1 MWERATTVIAGRYR
15 LERRVG
21 EGGMAEVYL
30 AHDELLDRPV
40 AVKVLRQALA
50 QDRVLRER
58 FVREAQAAARLE
70 HPHIVGVY
78 DLGEWGGRPFLVM
91 EWVDGPSLATLIRE
105 RGPLP
110 VPLACELGAQIA
122 SALAYAHGRGLIHRD
137 VKPHNILLKADGDR
151 WEAKLADFGLAKV
164 LSATSLTLTQE
175 VFGTPQYVAPE
186 VVRGERV
193 TPAADL
199 YSLGVVLFEMLT
211 AQTPFAGENPAE
223 VAFKHLSASP
233 PPPSRLNPRV
243 PPSLDRLV
251 LQLLAKNPADRPQR
265 AGEVVSVLEA
275 LARLDQVPTA
285 RIATGRRPTGP
296 VVGYRGRTVPAPRRR
311 VGVLPVIIVVL
322 LALAILLIAAGVYVM
337 TRGIPLSPATTAG
350 PATRPTPVAENP
362 TPAPPPMVTV
372 PGVIG
377 MTPEDARVRLESR
390 DLKLQVTGQAHSDTV
405 PEGRIVRQQPEPGAS
420 VAPGTTVSVTVS
432 LGPEFVTVP
441 RVVEWTYD
449 EAEQTLERLGLDV
462 EKREEFALQ
471 TPAGV
476 VMRQDPPA
484 GTRVAPGTKVTLV
497 VSRGLPKV
505 QVPNVVGLRLADA
518 MRKLE
523 EAGLRIKWPP
533 TEQGRADNIPPEV
546 LNRVCVGCV
555 LSTDPPAGQEVNLG
569 TEVKVAVRKD

>member
-1 MWERATTVIAGRYR
+1 
-15 LERRVG
+15 
-21 EGGMAEVYL
+21 
-30 AHDELLDRPV
+30 
-40 AVKVLRQALA
+40 
-50 QDRVLRER
+50 
-58 FVREAQAAARLE
+58 
-70 HPHIVGVY
+70 
-78 DLGEWGGRPFLVM
+78 
-91 EWVDGPSLATLIRE
+91 
-105 RGPLP
+105 
-110 VPLACELGAQIA
+110 
-122 SALAYAHGRGLIHRD
+122 
-137 VKPHNILLKADGDR
+137 
-151 WEAKLADFGLAKV
+151 
-164 LSATSLTLTQE
+164 
-175 VFGTPQYVAPE
+175 
-186 VVRGERV
+186 
-193 TPAADL
+193 
-199 YSLGVVLFEMLT
+199 
-211 AQTPFAGENPAE
+211 
-223 VAFKHLSASP
+223 
-233 PPPSRLNPRV
+233 
-243 PPSLDRLV
+243 
-251 LQLLAKNPADRPQR
+251 
-265 AGEVVSVLEA
+265 
-275 LARLDQVPTA
+275 
-285 RIATGRRPTGP
+285 
-296 VVGYRGRTVPAPRRR
+296 
-311 VGVLPVIIVVL
+311 
-322 LALAILLIAAGVYVM
+322 
-337 TRGIPLSPATTAG
+337 
-350 PATRPTPVAENP
+350 
-362 TPAPPPMVTV
+362 
-372 PGVIG
+372 